1 MVVGGLDPEPR
12 AAAPSESNAQA
23 PYAGLDIG
31 SRTIALVEWD
41 GAKMVRAQVV
51 DTGRDPVCNARSLIE
66 DRAYRRLVATGY
78 GRHLAAE
85 RELAGEVIS
94 EIKAYGL
101 GAHHLYPDVG
111 TVLDIGGQD
120 SKVIRIGPKG
130 RVLRFEMNDRCAAG
144 TGRFLE
150 NMAHALDMTVE
161 DFGPHALSANGQPV
175 RISSMCTVFAE
186 SEVVSLIARGEDSR
200 RVALGLHQA
209 IVDRVGGMIRRV
221 GVQDR
226 FVFAGGVALNPCLQL
241 LFSQALNVAI
251 TVPDDPQIVGALGA
265 ALHAER
271 AAAGETSRGQAS
283 RHADLGA
290 REA

>member
-1 MVVGGLDPEPR
+1 MTSTDPSP
-12 AAAPSESNAQA
+12 PSLV
-23 PYAGLDIG
+23 AGLDIG

-41 GAKMVRAQVV
+41 GAGIARAEVV
-51 DTGRDPVCNARSLIE
+51 DTGTDPVGNARALI
-66 DRAYRRLVATGY
+66 RGRRYNRLVATGY

-85 RELAGEVIS
+85 RELADLVIS

-120 SKVIRIGPKG
+120 SKVIRVGPAG

-150 NMAHALDMTVE
+150 NMAHALGMSVE
-161 DFGPHALSANGQPV
+161 AFGPHALAAGGRAV

-186 SEVVSLIARGEDSR
+186 SEVVSLIARGEDSH

-209 IVDRVGGMIRRV
+209 IVDRVGGMVRRV
-221 GVQDR
+221 GVQER
-226 FVFAGGVALNPCLQL
+226 FVFAGGVAFNPCLQQ
-241 LFSQALNVAI
+241 LFAESLEI
-251 TVPDDPQIVGALGA
+251 PLTVPDDPQIVGALGA
-265 ALHAER
+265 ALHAQ
-271 AAAGETSRGQAS
+271 ET
-283 RHADLGA
+283 HDK
-290 REA
+290 